1 MKFRARTAIV
11 TGGLGALGQVI
22 VRAFLREGANVAVP
36 HRETPTDPPA
46 GVFLAHA
53 ELSAEGDVAAFTRSV
68 HEKFGGLHILVN
80 AAGGYSG
87 GRSMDQVGLEEWDR
101 MMESNLKS
109 AFLMSRAVI
118 PLMRSGGGGRIIS
131 LSAMPALHPSALRG
145 PYAIAKQGV
154 NTLTEILADEV
165 KGKNITV
172 NAIAPSIIATNANSA
187 AMPDA
192 DRSNWVTPEEIAALI
207 LFLCGEDARSI
218 NGNVIRIF
226 GGM

>member
-1 MKFRARTAIV
+1 MTY
-11 TGGLGALGQVI
+11 
-22 VRAFLREGANVAVP
+22 EC
-36 HRETPTDPPA
+36 
-46 GVFLAHA
+46 
-53 ELSAEGDVAAFTRSV
+53 
-68 HEKFGGLHILVN
+68 
-80 AAGGYSG
+80 
-87 GRSMDQVGLEEWDR
+87 
-101 MMESNLKS
+101 SNS
-109 AFLMSRAVI
+109 EM
-118 PLMRSGGGGRIIS
+118 
-131 LSAMPALHPSALRG
+131 
-145 PYAIAKQGV
+145 
-154 NTLTEILADEV
+154 TEILADEV